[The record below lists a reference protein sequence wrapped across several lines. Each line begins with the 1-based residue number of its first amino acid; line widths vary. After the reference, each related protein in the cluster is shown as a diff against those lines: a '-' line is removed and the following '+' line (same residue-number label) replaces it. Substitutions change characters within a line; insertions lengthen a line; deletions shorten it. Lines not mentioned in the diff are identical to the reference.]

1 MRCVKIPYGEAAIV
15 QKYLAKPLLFDGYKF
30 DLRLYV
36 LVTSFSPLEVF
47 IYKEGFGRFASRPYD
62 VESATLADTY
72 IHLTNSSIQ
81 KHTSV

>member
-36 LVTSFSPLEVF
+36 LVTSFSPLEMNQLNSQ
-47 IYKEGFGRFASRPYD
+47 IGY
-62 VESATLADTY
+62 TL
-72 IHLTNSSIQ
+72 NIQ
-81 KHTSV
+81 IENRNHTQITE